1 MSAAGA
7 INLREL
13 FDGKLT
19 NLAKKED
26 APVSDV
32 EGKVVALYF
41 SAHVS
46 HHIKH
51 TRATH
56 TPHGS
61 RLLVH
66 CTLR

>member
-1 MSAAGA
+1 MAAAGA

-46 HHIKH
+46 HHSRH
-51 TRATH
+51 T
-56 TPHGS
+56 
-61 RLLVH
+61 
-66 CTLR
+66 

>member
-1 MSAAGA
+1 MSAGGA

-26 APVSDV
+26 APLS

-46 HHIKH
+46 PSHKQH
-51 TRATH
+51 TRD
-56 TPHGS
+56 TPAA
-61 RLLVH
+61 
-66 CTLR
+66 